1 MIKVSAPMHRDAD
14 EANPPVRT
22 ARFDQKHRNARQH
35 PEDRRRNRSGQLGQ
49 PAFSGL

>member
-1 MIKVSAPMHRDAD
+1 MIKVRDAIAMPTK
-14 EANPPVRT
+14 ANPPVRT

-35 PEDRRRNRSGQLGQ
+35 PEDRRGNRSGQLGQ